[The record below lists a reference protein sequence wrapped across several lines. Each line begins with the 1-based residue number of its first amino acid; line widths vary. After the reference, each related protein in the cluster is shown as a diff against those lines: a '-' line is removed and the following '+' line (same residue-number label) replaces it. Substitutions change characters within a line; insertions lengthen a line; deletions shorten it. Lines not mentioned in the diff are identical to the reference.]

1 MIKIRVEIYIF
12 IGKINEYFV
21 TCMSQIIIIKI
32 NKMSVKSKYLAVL
45 NLGEQLGIKDG
56 DVVEAEGVLKIK
68 GEAHTQY
75 EKDLIW
81 DKIKE
86 IGGEHAADIKANIS
100 VGDSSV
106 YHRHVVK
113 SGESLSK
120 IAKHYYGD
128 PMKYKQIFSANTNI
142 LSNPDIIHPEQ
153 VLIIPNV

>member
-1 MIKIRVEIYIF
+1 MVEINIF
-12 IGKINEYFV
+12 LSEMNGYFV
-21 TCMSQIIIIKI
+21 TSGTQIVTIKI
-32 NKMSVKSKYLAVL
+32 NNMSVKVKYQAVL

-68 GEAHTQY
+68 GEANTQY

-86 IGGEHAADIKANIS
+86 IGGEHPADIKANIS
-100 VGDSSV
+100 VGDSTV

-142 LSNPDIIHPEQ
+142 LSNPDIIHPDQ
-153 VLIIPNV
+153 VLIIPNA